1 MNAFVKTPIGAR
13 PTDLDIAAF
22 QVVVARSL
30 NDLMQVMAI
39 RSIVYMGEQDCP
51 YDEEYDGNDFAGAT
65 HLILKRDGEPIG
77 VVRLRWF
84 ADFVKMERLAIRE
97 AFRGGPGFLLLVREA
112 VRHAE
117 QKGYRRLLGHPQKR
131 YAPLWRRYFNAHTRP
146 GRQPFVFSDYEY
158 IEMEFDLTPP
168 ADAITIDSDPLVLI
182 RPEGEWGRP
191 GVLDRS
197 VQRMTP
203 AGVIGA

>member
-1 MNAFVKTPIGAR
+1 MNAFVKPPVEGR
-13 PTDLDIAAF
+13 PTDVDIGAF
-22 QVVVARSL
+22 QVVIARTL

-39 RSIVYMGEQDCP
+39 RSIVYIGEQDCP

-65 HLILKRDGEPIG
+65 HLILKRNGEPIG
-77 VVRLRWF
+77 VLRLRWF
-84 ADFVKMERLAIRE
+84 ADFVKLERLAIRE

-112 VRHAE
+112 VRLAE
-117 QKGYRRLLGHPQKR
+117 LKGYRRLLGHPQKR
-131 YAPLWRRYFNAHTRP
+131 YAPLWQRYFNAHVRP
-146 GRQPFVFSDYEY
+146 GRRPFVFSDYEY

-168 ADAITIDSDPLVLI
+168 DDAVTIDSDPFVLL

-197 VQRMTP
+197 AQR
-203 AGVIGA
+203 ALAAEVGA